1 MKKLN
6 IVILFV
12 CIILI
17 CTGIYKLFFH
27 EINEEFEVLNKD
39 VSLNNIK
46 SVMEVELE
54 ENENLREILLGYKE
68 GKVYILK
75 YTYEDMQNKIGKYD
89 KTIYKI
95 DENGLL
101 TESEMNIP
109 EEYCTSNDLNIYGNY
124 IFCGGSYYDW
134 TTGEKT
140 IIFSEENGYDAYPV
154 SGNKEYF
161 LYKKSEQGESKY
173 YLVNIKSKDTYE
185 YRISNE
191 YEDAIKDVFFD
202 KDTSEF
208 YGITNNDH
216 IVKLNLNDSSFSTE
230 IYDNE
235 VKLDYSNEY
244 VNNSVGDR
252 YICSDKGQIYIGSSK
267 LKKSGESIDDKF
279 NISRYYLRDKYL
291 EDIDSINV
299 CGYDKYNSDCLLVKK
314 KDDSSEKICF
324 AKFKNNNMDILMEVP
339 KKYGDYSSLAIKM
352 SDDANLLVSET
363 YYDTSNKKID
373 NRYAVYDLKE
383 YFNDNEYV
391 LNNDGTWTGK
401 DDDTI
406 NLNNVYKNIDDSQR
420 GNKENSSDKAEN
432 VSIPVKSD
440 LNEDIEI
447 RNKVI
452 NDGEDKKSEKSNESD
467 DFIEHDSSWRNGN
480 GDWYYVGDNDRKV
493 TSGWIKN
500 NGKWYYFDENGVM
513 QKNAIVLQD
522 GCEFTLDENGVLVDS
537 DNNSEQYLKDKSKS
551 DSKDKKNDI
560 DNRNYNEEN
569 KNCDEN
575 IDVNKDESKTNSYR
589 EDNSADK

>member
-54 ENENLREILLGYKE
+54 ENENLSEIPLGYKE
-68 GKVYILK
+68 GKIYILK

-140 IIFSEENGYDAYPV
+140 IVFSEENGYDVYPV

-161 LYKKSEQGESKY
+161 LYKKSEEGESKY

-267 LKKSGESIDDKF
+267 LKKSGESIDDTF

-339 KKYGDYSSLAIKM
+339 KKYGDSSSVAIKM

-551 DSKDKKNDI
+551 DSNDKKNDI